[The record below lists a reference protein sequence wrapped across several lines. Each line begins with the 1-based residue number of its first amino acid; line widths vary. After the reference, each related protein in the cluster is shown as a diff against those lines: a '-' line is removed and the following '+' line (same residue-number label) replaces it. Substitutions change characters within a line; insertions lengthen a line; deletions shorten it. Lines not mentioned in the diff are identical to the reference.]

1 MVCIHACE
9 TLAIRVFKQFHFV
22 CIFEVKN
29 LFEKSR
35 NYLTTILTNFFVQK
49 LCAHAQYSNY
59 QELFASHELIRLV
72 GTLYADTV
80 LIKVILGE

>member
-9 TLAIRVFKQFHFV
+9 TLAIRVFKQFHFA
-22 CIFEVKN
+22 CTFEVKN

-35 NYLTTILTNFFVQK
+35 NYLTTILTNFFFQK

-59 QELFASHELIRLV
+59 QELFASHKLIRLV
-72 GTLYADTV
+72 GTLYADIV